1 MRCVVQRV
9 TEADVTVIHEDGSRE
24 MTGAIGPGM
33 MVLIG
38 VSTEDTERDLKYM
51 ADKVPNLRIFDDENG
66 VMNRS
71 ILDVGGAI
79 LAVSQF
85 TLYGDA
91 RGGRRPSYIR
101 AAKPEEANAWY
112 EKLVAAWREKGIQV
126 ETGRFRT
133 EMHVRLV
140 NDGPVTLLLDSERM
154 F

>member
-9 TEADVTVIHEDGSRE
+9 SEASVAVNGETV
-24 MTGAIGPGM
+24 GAVGPGL

-38 VSTEDTERDLKYM
+38 VSTEDTDADLKYM
-51 ADKVPNLRIFDDENG
+51 TEKVPNLRIFDDENG

-71 ILDVGGAI
+71 VLDVGGGI

-101 AAKPEEANAWY
+101 AAKPEEANAMY
-112 EKLVAAWREKGIQV
+112 EHLVNAWRAKGIHV
-126 ETGRFRT
+126 ETGIFRAD
-133 EMHVRLV
+133 MQVSLV
-140 NDGPVTLLLDSERM
+140 NDGPVTILLDSEKN

>member
-9 TEADVTVIHEDGSRE
+9 TEASVTVNGE
-24 MTGAIGPGM
+24 TVGAVGPGL

-38 VSTEDTERDLKYM
+38 VSTEDTDADLKYM
-51 ADKVPNLRIFDDENG
+51 TEKVPNLRIFDDENG

-71 ILDVGGAI
+71 VLDTGGSI

-101 AAKPEEANAWY
+101 AAKPEEANAMY
-112 EKLVAAWREKGIQV
+112 KRLVEAWRAKGIHV
-126 ETGRFRT
+126 ETGIFRT
-133 EMHVRLV
+133 DMKVSLV
-140 NDGPVTLLLDSERM
+140 NDGPVTILLDSEKV

>member
-9 TEADVTVIHEDGSRE
+9 TESSVSVGGETV
-24 MTGAIGPGM
+24 GAIGPGL

-38 VSTEDTERDLKYM
+38 VSADDTDPDLKYM
-51 ADKVPNLRIFDDENG
+51 ADKVPNLRVFDDENG

-71 ILDVGGAI
+71 VLDAGGSI

-91 RGGRRPSYIR
+91 RGGRRPSYFR
-101 AAKPEEANAWY
+101 AAKPEKANEMY
-112 EKLVAAWREKGIQV
+112 MRLVEAWRGKGIHV
-126 ETGRFRT
+126 ETGIFRAD
-133 EMHVRLV
+133 MQVSLI
-140 NDGPVTLLLDSERM
+140 NDGPVTILLDSEKV

>member
-9 TEADVTVIHEDGSRE
+9 SEASVAVNGETV
-24 MTGAIGPGM
+24 GAVGPGL

-38 VSTEDTERDLKYM
+38 VSTEDTDADLKYM
-51 ADKVPNLRIFDDENG
+51 TEKVPNLRIFDDENG

-71 ILDVGGAI
+71 VLDAGGGI

-101 AAKPEEANAWY
+101 AAKPEEANDMY
-112 EKLVAAWREKGIQV
+112 ERLVEAWRAKSIHV
-126 ETGRFRT
+126 ETGIFRT
-133 EMHVRLV
+133 DMKVSLV
-140 NDGPVTLLLDSERM
+140 NDGPVTILLDSEKA

>member
-1 MRCVVQRV
+1 MRCVIQRV
-9 TEADVTVIHEDGSRE
+9 TEASVTVDGE
-24 MTGAIGPGM
+24 TVGAIGPGLLA
-33 MVLIG
+33 LIG
-38 VSTEDTERDLKYM
+38 VSTEDGPADLKYM
-51 ADKVPNLRIFDDENG
+51 ADKVPNLRIFDDEKG

-71 ILDVGGAI
+71 VLDTGGAI

-101 AAKPEEANAWY
+101 AAKPEEANRMY
-112 EKLVAAWREKGIQV
+112 EELVERWREKGVKV

-133 EMHVRLV
+133 EMKVSLV
-140 NDGPVTLLLDSERM
+140 NDGPVTILLDSEKA